1 MLKFNF
7 DIDAPNFANEVRA
20 FLGYI
25 KMSQAE
31 LARQLKVSPSYVSF
45 ALNGK
50 KNSKEFRKKIAR
62 YLISN
67 FHNP

>member
-1 MLKFNF
+1 MLKFNL

-25 KMSQAE
+25 RMSQAE
-31 LARQLKVSPSYVSF
+31 LARRLKVSPSYVSF

-50 KNSKEFRKKIAR
+50 KKSKEFKKKVAK
-62 YLISN
+62 YLINN